1 MSEMILLK
9 DPIVVLNAPTVV
21 TEIINYS
28 KGIGNA
34 MSESPYFEESASKLV
49 KFRADIQVL
58 DTAEANCSTNPP
70 TASIGARNKALRT
83 VLADMR
89 SLRSD
94 VQLVVDDSPL
104 DAVVIA
110 SSANMAIKKAITHGK
125 QKNTAEDGIE
135 EGTVELTGEGAGPH
149 EWRISTDEIAWT
161 LLPSSRTSK
170 TTVENLTLGTVY
182 SFQNRRML
190 VNNEKSEWSQS
201 VKIRVR

>member
-1 MSEMILLK
+1 MSEMVLLK

-21 TEIINYS
+21 TEVINYS

-34 MSESPYFEESASKLV
+34 MSDNSYFEDSASKLV
-49 KFRADIQVL
+49 KFKADIQVL
-58 DTAEANCSTNPP
+58 DTIEANCSTNPP

-83 VLADMR
+83 VQAGMR

-94 VQLVVDDSPL
+94 VQLVVDENPTN
-104 DAVVIA
+104 AVAIA
-110 SSANMAIKKAITHGK
+110 SSANMSIKKQGAHGK
-125 QKNTAEDGIE
+125 RKNTAEDGIE
-135 EGTVELTGEGAGPH
+135 EGTVNLTGEGAGPH

-161 LLPSSRTSK
+161 LLPSSRTAK

-182 SFQNRRML
+182 SFQNRMML